1 MISIKFFE
9 NIVLLG
15 YFAAFCTTISFLP
28 QALKIWKSNSSKD
41 ISLSMFV
48 IFTIGVICWLIYGIL
63 INDLPIVIANS
74 FTLILSLF
82 ILIHKLVNR

>member
-1 MISIKFFE
+1 MISINLFD
-9 NIVLLG
+9 NIILLG

-48 IFTIGVICWLIYGIL
+48 IFTVGVICWLIYGIL

-82 ILIHKLVNR
+82 ILIHKFVNR

>member
-1 MISIKFFE
+1 MISINFFD
-9 NIVLLG
+9 NIIMLG

-48 IFTIGVICWLIYGIL
+48 IFTVGVLCWLIYGIL

>member
-1 MISIKFFE
+1 MISINFFD
-9 NIVLLG
+9 NIIILG